1 MQERLW
7 MTQQRIQ
14 EIHRRRL
21 YHRSSS
27 HPALV
32 LILLYYILLYLT
44 KSESLIYTNQT
55 SLLVRDHVMLMG
67 IHQRNIPVE
76 MEEVEVEE
84 GVEMM
89 EVEV

>member
-1 MQERLW
+1 
-7 MTQQRIQ
+7 
-14 EIHRRRL
+14 
-21 YHRSSS
+21 
-27 HPALV
+27 
-32 LILLYYILLYLT
+32 
-44 KSESLIYTNQT
+44 
-55 SLLVRDHVMLMG
+55 MLMG